1 MQYLLTKEEYD
12 KLTPVRNVEVLEE
25 KVKLL
30 NDKVMI
36 LSGHGCGSGVS
47 NRSVT
52 CYCDNCPIGAFGT
65 KTCTKKQQYSK

>member
-12 KLTPVRNVEVLEE
+12 KLTPVRNVDVLEE

-36 LSGHGCGSGVS
+36 LSGHLCGSGVS
-47 NRSVT
+47 SRSAT
-52 CYCDNCPIGAFGT
+52 LYCDNCPIGAFGT
-65 KTCTKKQQYSK
+65 KTCTKYQQYSK